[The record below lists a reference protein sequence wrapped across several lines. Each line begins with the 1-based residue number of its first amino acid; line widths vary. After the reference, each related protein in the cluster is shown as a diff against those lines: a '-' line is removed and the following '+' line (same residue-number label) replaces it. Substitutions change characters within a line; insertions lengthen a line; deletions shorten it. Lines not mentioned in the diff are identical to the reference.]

1 MKVAIGCLGSV
12 TFALKVS
19 LETLGI
25 EVVIPT
31 FNRDEMHKLSQQYM
45 PSELCYPLKILLGSY
60 LCNKDQKPDAVIYYA
75 GCDLCNLTPISYAYT
90 EIFKE
95 LGWNPQVY
103 TCDLNSKKS
112 FISSYM
118 NILKKISG
126 RPWHQIAYSIF
137 LGLKKYEAFNFI
149 DQVFYEIRP
158 AFSSYQES
166 ERLYKRI
173 HKDLLNAQTRKEIDD
188 VSFQLEQI
196 FDQYKPQ
203 VQEDTLRVGIVG
215 DTYSISEPFTHLY
228 TDKILGE
235 LGVVVDRWSKHRCLP
250 ESMKKKIPDNAPEV
264 QKVKEIF
271 KNNYGVFTPLE
282 LVKLSNYIVRGYD
295 GLIFVQP
302 FECNPNDALRNLL
315 STVSTELEIPVLS
328 MVFDEHTSA
337 QGVKIR
343 LEAFIDLLSRRRI
356 NFKQPQLQV

>member
-25 EVVIPT
+25 EVVIPS
-31 FNRDEMHKLSQQYM
+31 FNREEMHLLAQKYM

-60 LCNKDQKPDAVIYYA
+60 LCNKDENPDAVIYYS
-75 GCDLCNLTPISYAYT
+75 GCDLCNLTPITYAYT

-95 LGWNPQVY
+95 LGWSPEVY
-103 TCDLNSKKS
+103 TCDLNSKKA
-112 FISSYM
+112 FILSYM
-118 NILKKISG
+118 NTLKKISG

-158 AFSSYQES
+158 AFSTYQES
-166 ERLYKRI
+166 EKLYQQIYKR
-173 HKDLLNAQTRKEIDD
+173 LLNVQTRLEIDS
-188 VSFQLEQI
+188 VTKELEEVFNHYQMLV
-196 FDQYKPQ
+196 P
-203 VQEDTLRVGIVG
+203 ENTLRIGIIG

-228 TDKILGE
+228 TDKLLGE
-235 LGVVVDRWSKHRCLP
+235 LGVIVDRWSIHRCLP
-250 ESMKKKIPDNAPEV
+250 LEYEKRSFDNSEKALKI
-264 QKVKEIF
+264 KHIF
-271 KNNYGVFTPLE
+271 QNSYGVFTPLE
-282 LVKLSNYIVRGYD
+282 LKKLSNYVIRGYD
-295 GLIFVQP
+295 GLIFIQP

-315 STVSTELEIPVLS
+315 NTVSIDVDMPVLS
-328 MVFDEHTSA
+328 LVFDEHTAS

-343 LEAFIDLLSRRRI
+343 LEAFIDLLTRRQQSS
-356 NFKQPQLQV
+356 KSSKLHL